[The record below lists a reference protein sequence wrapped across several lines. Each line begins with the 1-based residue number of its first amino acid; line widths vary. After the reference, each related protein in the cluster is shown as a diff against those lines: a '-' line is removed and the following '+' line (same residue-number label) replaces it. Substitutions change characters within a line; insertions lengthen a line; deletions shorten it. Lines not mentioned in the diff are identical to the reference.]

1 MLSSLLKVKDL
12 NNNDI
17 ESESLKPLY
26 KKCISIAWPS
36 TVEGALLS
44 IIGSMDTM
52 MVGRI
57 GTAAIAAVGLTNQPR
72 MILLIL
78 AQALCVGT
86 TSLCARRKG
95 AENRD
100 GANSC
105 LAQSLAIITVLGIM
119 MTLCGYFGAPWL
131 MRLAGANEDT
141 MELSIVYFQT
151 ISKGMLFNAWSLC
164 ICAAFRAIGQTR
176 ITMITNISANIV
188 NVVLNY
194 ILINGKLGFPVMGV
208 KGAAVATFIS
218 MITSC
223 TIAIIFLLQK
233 NGYYSF
239 TLPRFDNDTV
249 YGLAKIGGSSILESA
264 ALRIGFLITSRMIA
278 ETGTNSFAA
287 YQIVTQVSSLSFT
300 LGDGIST
307 AATSLIGQSL
317 GANNKNNAMI
327 NARIAKRL
335 GTFVAIGLMIFIFIF
350 GRPLAVLFT
359 DNEEV
364 IYGVIISFYVLITGI
379 IPQNGRVIYSG
390 CLRGAGDVKYVALC
404 ALLSVTILRPAV
416 TYLFCH
422 VLNVWTPGL
431 YFNVTGPWIAFVV
444 DSYVRDLLLKK
455 RINKA
460 VWLDIKLK

>member
-1 MLSSLLKVKDL
+1 MFESLIKVKDL
-12 NNNDI
+12 NS
-17 ESESLKPLY
+17 SELSGEQLKPLY
-26 KKCISIAWPS
+26 KRCISIAWPS
-36 TVEGALLS
+36 TVEGALMS
-44 IIGSMDTM
+44 VIGSMDTM

-95 AENRD
+95 AENRE

-105 LAQSLAIITVLGIM
+105 LSQSLAIITVLGIL
-119 MTLCGYFGAPWL
+119 MTLLGYFGAPWL

-141 MELSIVYFQT
+141 LELSTVYFQT

-176 ITMITNISANIV
+176 ITMVTNITANIV
-188 NVVLNY
+188 NVILNY
-194 ILINGKLGFPVMGV
+194 ILINGKLGLPAMGV
-208 KGAAVATFIS
+208 KGAAVATLIS

-223 TIAIIFLLQK
+223 TIAVIFLLQK
-233 NGYYSF
+233 NGYYRL
-239 TLPRFDNDTV
+239 TLPRFDRDTV
-249 YGLAKIGGSSILESA
+249 SGLAKVGGSSILESA
-264 ALRIGFLITSRMIA
+264 ALRIGFLITSRLIA
-278 ETGTNSFAA
+278 DTGTNSFAA
-287 YQIVTQVSSLSFT
+287 YQIVTQISSLSFT

-317 GANNKNNAMI
+317 GANDKNLAMT

-335 GTFVAIGLMIFIFIF
+335 GTFISIGLMIFIFAF

-359 DNEEV
+359 DDEEV
-364 IYGVIISFYVLITGI
+364 IYGVILSFYVLITGI
-379 IPQNGRVIYSG
+379 LPQNGRVIYSG
-390 CLRGAGDVKYVALC
+390 VLRGAGDVKYVAVC
-404 ALLSVTILRPAV
+404 SLLSVTILRPAV

-422 VLNVWTPGL
+422 LVNGWVPGL
-431 YFNVTGPWIAFVV
+431 YFNVMGPWIAFVV
-444 DSYVRDLLLKK
+444 DSYLRNGLLKTRVDK
-455 RINKA
+455 GK
-460 VWLDIKLK
+460 WLDIVLK